1 MIRGLEGF
9 LHDAHLLQ
17 EESLNALKNTRLGID
32 LSYYLRQVLSAPESA
47 EPLVTAIGGQP
58 IALMSRIE
66 SDIRVLEQHRI
77 KPVFVLHGLSPAKR
91 TRPFSYEDRRPGL
104 RKRAWESYEDDNVAL
119 ATQLFASSN
128 SLHLP
133 DLYRSVL
140 RMCRHHHI
148 EYVVAPYQA
157 TGQLVLMERH
167 SKQYVH
173 AMYGPTE
180 LFAFDLSLIHI

>member
-66 SDIRVLEQHRI
+66 SDIRVLEQHRLQWRGDDRRYARTLTYVALLFSFQDT
-77 KPVFVLHGLSPAKR
+77 PYLPCSSPQSFPSSPSSARCGCRATHMIYLLR
-91 TRPFSYEDRRPGL
+91 TRTQP
-104 RKRAWESYEDDNVAL
+104 DD
-119 ATQLFASSN
+119 Q
-128 SLHLP
+128 
-133 DLYRSVL
+133 
-140 RMCRHHHI
+140 M
-148 EYVVAPYQA
+148 PY
-157 TGQLVLMERH
+157 TY
-167 SKQYVH
+167 S
-173 AMYGPTE
+173 
-180 LFAFDLSLIHI
+180 